1 MKHKFIPAAIMALS
15 LLFGTVAN
23 AAGNELPISHGNRYT
38 VNRDG
43 GGGRLRILYPSQQI
57 MR

>member
-1 MKHKFIPAAIMALS
+1 MKHKFIPAAITALS

-38 VNRDG
+38 VTRD
-43 GGGRLRILYPSQQI
+43 GGGRLRILYPLQQT

>member
-1 MKHKFIPAAIMALS
+1 MRHKFIPAAIMALS
-15 LLFGTVAN
+15 LLFGTAAN

-43 GGGRLRILYPSQQI
+43 GGLRILYPLQQT

>member
-1 MKHKFIPAAIMALS
+1 MKHKFALAVVATLS
-15 LLFGTVAN
+15 LLCGTVAN

-43 GGGRLRILYPSQQI
+43 GGRLRILYPLQQT

>member
-1 MKHKFIPAAIMALS
+1 MKHKFALAVVATLS
-15 LLFGTVAN
+15 LLCGTVVN

-43 GGGRLRILYPSQQI
+43 GGRLRILYPLQQT

>member
-15 LLFGTVAN
+15 LLVGTVAN

-43 GGGRLRILYPSQQI
+43 GGGLRILYPLQQT

>member
-1 MKHKFIPAAIMALS
+1 MKHKFIPAVIVALS

-38 VNRDG
+38 VTRDG
-43 GGGRLRILYPSQQI
+43 GGDYVYCTLYSKL
-57 MR
+57 

>member
-1 MKHKFIPAAIMALS
+1 MKHKFALAVVATLS
-15 LLFGTVAN
+15 LLFGTAAN

-43 GGGRLRILYPSQQI
+43 GGRLRILYPLQQT

>member
-1 MKHKFIPAAIMALS
+1 MRHKFIPAAIMALS
-15 LLFGTVAN
+15 LLFGTAAN

-43 GGGRLRILYPSQQI
+43 GDYVYCTLYSKL
-57 MR
+57 